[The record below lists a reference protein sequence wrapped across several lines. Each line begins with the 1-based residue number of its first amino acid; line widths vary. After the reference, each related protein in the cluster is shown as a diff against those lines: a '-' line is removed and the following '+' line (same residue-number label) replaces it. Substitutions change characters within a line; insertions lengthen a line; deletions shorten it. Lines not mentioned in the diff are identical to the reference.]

1 MKMSID
7 FCWNKAAECQR
18 LAGVDHSVRNFFI
31 RSRNSWIA
39 IANRVAVIG
48 DATSV
53 QYEEAWDSIMAGTA
67 GAEEEFR
74 KIPRIWPHRL
84 Q

>member
-1 MKMSID
+1 VQS
-7 FCWNKAAECQR
+7 
-18 LAGVDHSVRNFFI
+18 FFI

-39 IANRVAVIG
+39 IANRLAVIG

-53 QYEEAWDSIMAGTA
+53 HYEEAWDSIMAGTA

-74 KIPRIWPHRL
+74 KMSRTSPHRVQWL
-84 Q
+84 RPS